1 MDTSRT
7 FFPDDCLRPGF
18 INRNNKY
25 LDIKQPFSPQEE
37 ERLLLDAIQEP
48 NDEKKWT
55 TFFNYINVALSGL
68 VPHGSLQQDNERN
81 IRNIVRIIREQRWN
95 ENSWQKQN
103 IYSQAFFDIC
113 KIPICLPATFL
124 GLLSGEYIIYLLHPN
139 EIEFYY
145 NEVVKIDKNEFK
157 CSSSNEHE
165 SDYIDIEEYE
175 REKEK
180 KIYQKKYQRYY
191 SSRNPYTKQFEET
204 LGISFQIIG
213 NLNEYNSQ
221 KKQRKNTALWHVFE
235 LNSYLTEAYPESKIE
250 NDDRIFTSLDKP
262 FIDLFNE
269 GLLDALS
276 DAQKKLLLFL
286 TIQYQEMNSE
296 DKSAVSRHQHLMRIY
311 SMTAKQISYEFKQ
324 WMFGLFIQAYD
335 PAYLSVQDAARKAYH
350 RAYEQ
355 WSKKIDILQEK
366 AKQLLDDNY
375 RHQKFR
381 EKIIISEE
389 NIHSILMWRI
399 LSLLRQREVE
409 INRTTINLPI
419 QSIREYR
426 ENSIPLNQRLSTAK
440 QIQARDEN
448 DFLQRYSKI
457 MEIEFPGKSS
467 HDLSKMLMIAV
478 NVIVFCNHD
487 RFGFD
492 YLHNKTK
499 RAPKWKWYAK
509 VHVNLNELQLNEI
522 IACMKLLD
530 LAKEIYV
537 ETFGKGTKRYLRTII
552 DKPPKKTSKTLYE
565 IMKNINTHASEPL
578 FKSLIG
584 WYSAQNDGNLILS
597 DMLHLQNKIE
607 ILYHTVIRG
616 ASYASKTIIEE
627 QSICSDIIHQLSET
641 MINFQ
646 SAFIYHSTPS
656 IL

>member
-1 MDTSRT
+1 MDTSIAY
-7 FFPDDCLRPGF
+7 FPDNRLLPGF
-18 INRNNKY
+18 INRNDKY
-25 LDIKQPFSPQEE
+25 IDINQPFSPKEE
-37 ERLLLDAIQEP
+37 ERLLLDAIKEP
-48 NDEKKWT
+48 NDEKKWA

-68 VPHGSLQQDNERN
+68 VLHGTLQQDNERN
-81 IRNIVRIIREQRWN
+81 IRDIVRIIREQHWH
-95 ENSWQKQN
+95 EDLWKKQN
-103 IYSQAFFDIC
+103 IFSQAFFDIC

-124 GLLSGEYIIYLLHPN
+124 GILSGEYIIYLLHPN
-139 EIEFYY
+139 ELEFYY
-145 NEVVKIDKNEFK
+145 NEVVRIDKNKFN
-157 CSSSNEHE
+157 CSSSKE
-165 SDYIDIEEYE
+165 SEPDYFDIEAYE
-175 REKEK
+175 RAKNE
-180 KIYQKKYQRYY
+180 KIYLKKYQRYY
-191 SSRNPYTKQFEET
+191 SSQTSYTKQFEET
-204 LGISFQIIG
+204 LGISFQPIG
-213 NLNEYNSQ
+213 NDNDFKNKKSQ
-221 KKQRKNTALWHVFE
+221 RINTALWSIFE
-235 LNSYLTEAYPESKIE
+235 LNSYLTEEYPKSEIE

-276 DAQKKLLLFL
+276 DAQRKLLLFL
-286 TIQYQEMNSE
+286 TIQYQQMNSE
-296 DKSAVSRHQHLMRIY
+296 DKSAISWYQHLMRIY

-335 PAYLSVQDAARKAYH
+335 PAYLSVQDTTRKAYH
-350 RAYEQ
+350 RAYAL
-355 WSKKIDILQEK
+355 WGKKIDILQKK
-366 AKQLLDDNY
+366 ARQLFDENY
-375 RHQKFR
+375 GHHNFR
-381 EKIIISEE
+381 EKIMISEE

-399 LSLLRQREVE
+399 LSLLRQKEVE
-409 INRTTINLPI
+409 ISRTTINLPI
-419 QSIREYR
+419 QSDREYG
-426 ENSIPLNQRLSTAK
+426 ENSIPLNQRLSTAIK
-440 QIQARDEN
+440 IQAKDEN
-448 DFLQRYSKI
+448 DFLQKYSKI
-457 MEIEFPGKSS
+457 MEIEFPGKSA

-478 NVIVFCNHD
+478 NVIVFCHHD

-552 DKPPKKTSKTLYE
+552 DKPPKKSSKTLFE

-607 ILYHTVIRG
+607 ILYYTAITG

-627 QSICSDIIHQLSET
+627 QSICFDVIHQLNET
-641 MINFQ
+641 MTSFQ
-646 SAFIYHSTPS
+646 AEYIYHSTPS
-656 IL
+656 LA